1 MNPVPSKASTLKEPN
16 TEEPKEQPYESI
28 DPKLAQRI
36 KEVLESAIR
45 HRKNLFAIYPKLSI
59 NFFDYFLPKDA
70 SDKVEKN
77 DSKRGQSDRYRGIFK
92 AGGDPEVHQEMYHLL
107 KTCFSD
113 EKKPSEVK
121 ESGEEN

>member
-59 NFFDYFLPKDA
+59 NFLITFFLKM
-70 SDKVEKN
+70 
-77 DSKRGQSDRYRGIFK
+77 
-92 AGGDPEVHQEMYHLL
+92 HQI
-107 KTCFSD
+107 K
-113 EKKPSEVK
+113 
-121 ESGEEN
+121 